1 MKTEEQTLSDNER
14 IAELLELLAQN
25 QMEKEAGC
33 VKELCSCVDGLEQQ
47 LKELTVEMAGMR
59 KQLQK
64 MQETTFSK
72 RIREQMKATAE
83 HLTEQSHYFREQSVA
98 VKQQIV
104 SEAVYII
111 NASKR
116 KGKQALYKVA
126 EFAGIREKL
135 TKMREDVMIAV
146 QDTDQVLAKMDR
158 FGIGMREAG
167 HSIAN
172 AFRSVF
178 DKTEVDYTGKEK
190 RISKTEIAKQP
201 WMAKRKLLS
210 GVEKQL
216 AKVLDSV
223 DALVQAT
230 GKDKAPD
237 EQSKDADTG
246 HSGEDKECSVIS
258 EGGVS
263 CQYGADAFEAYK
275 EKNGMDAMTES
286 FAESGV
292 IVENKSR

>member
-14 IAELLELLAQN
+14 IAELLEMLAQN

-104 SEAVYII
+104 SEAVSII

-158 FGIGMREAG
+158 FGIGIREAG

-201 WMAKRKLLS
+201 WMAKRKLLF
-210 GVEKQL
+210 GVEKKLEKVMGVLVTLEQTVEKGKKKEEQGRDIYTEE
-216 AKVLDSV
+216 AK
-223 DALVQAT
+223 
-230 GKDKAPD
+230 K
-237 EQSKDADTG
+237 
-246 HSGEDKECSVIS
+246 CSVVADAPAS
-258 EGGVS
+258 R
-263 CQYGADAFEAYK
+263 YGAEVFEVCK
-275 EKNGMDAMTES
+275 EQNGMKVEK
-286 FAESGV
+286 GV
-292 IVENKSR
+292 AGEELIEGNRSR

>member
-1 MKTEEQTLSDNER
+1 M
-14 IAELLELLAQN
+14 
-25 QMEKEAGC
+25 
-33 VKELCSCVDGLEQQ
+33 DGLEQQ

-104 SEAVYII
+104 SEAVSII

-158 FGIGMREAG
+158 FGIGIREAG

-201 WMAKRKLLS
+201 WMAKRKLLF
-210 GVEKQL
+210 GVEKKL
-216 AKVLDSV
+216 EKVMGVLDTLEQTV
-223 DALVQAT
+223 EK
-230 GKDKAPD
+230 GKKKNAIIYEIDF
-237 EQSKDADTG
+237 
-246 HSGEDKECSVIS
+246 
-258 EGGVS
+258 
-263 CQYGADAFEAYK
+263 FENQ
-275 EKNGMDAMTES
+275 EE
-286 FAESGV
+286 
-292 IVENKSR
+292 